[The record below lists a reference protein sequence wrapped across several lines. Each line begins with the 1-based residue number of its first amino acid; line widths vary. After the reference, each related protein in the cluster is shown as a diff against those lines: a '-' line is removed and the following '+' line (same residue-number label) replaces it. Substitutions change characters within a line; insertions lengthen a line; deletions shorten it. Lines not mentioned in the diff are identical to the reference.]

1 MVKSNGTHGKVL
13 SQEILSW
20 NIKALTLTVRLIYVI
35 NFIINAY
42 TFRLV
47 FDFLAMKKAIS
58 NRRFT
63 TGTFWCG
70 RLTGVNF
77 LRVTQDALSHYVTRH
92 YLSVYCRGLK
102 HCICNKHIPEL
113 KNTRNLFVINMVQN
127 LSMDNRREHWYFWLF
142 TYLFT

>member
-1 MVKSNGTHGKVL
+1 MVL
-13 SQEILSW
+13 DI
-20 NIKALTLTVRLIYVI
+20 RLIFVI
-35 NFIINAY
+35 NFIITAY

-47 FDFLAMKKAIS
+47 IDFLAMKKARS
-58 NRRFT
+58 NRWFT
-63 TGTFWCG
+63 TGTFWYG

-113 KNTRNLFVINMVQN
+113 KNTRNLLVINIVQN
-127 LSMDNRREHWYFWLF
+127 LSMDYRREHWYFWLF
-142 TYLFT
+142 THLVTYSVEEWMNEWLDG